1 MSTPSDRQPQIA
13 KTDQPAPPS
22 PPFQFGISSM
32 LLITTLAAV
41 VLSVTVMVPG
51 IGIAL
56 AVVATPALVRTYML
70 TRRRRDSDKP
80 VATGEKIV
88 LFMMCLGIA
97 TLVALATGAA
107 FFVTCFVS
115 FWGVSAANGGRPA
128 LDAGLTI
135 GVILGT
141 FAGLTVLIVL
151 LVKWLA
157 RPAKKIEVPKSLDLT
172 TWLDTP
178 PEGDP

>member
-1 MSTPSDRQPQIA
+1 
-13 KTDQPAPPS
+13 
-22 PPFQFGISSM
+22 M

-41 VLSVTVMVPG
+41 VMSVSVMAPG

-70 TRRRRDSDKP
+70 TRHRRDSDKP
-80 VATGEKIV
+80 VAAGEKIV

-97 TLVALATGAA
+97 TLIALAAGAA
-107 FFVTCFVS
+107 FFVTCF
-115 FWGVSAANGGRPA
+115 FGFGVTSAGIGKGS
-128 LDAGLTI
+128 LDAGVTI

-141 FAGLTVLIVL
+141 IAGLVVLIVL
-151 LVKWLA
+151 LVKWLR
-157 RPAKKIEVPKSLDLT
+157 RPAKKIEVPKSLDVT